1 MNQPEGKKADEIDLS
16 AVQSAYLRKG
26 WSLYWSGRR
35 DRSSRRRG
43 LLSY

>member
-1 MNQPEGKKADEIDLS
+1 MKQPEGKKADEIDLS
-16 AVQSAYLRKG
+16 AAHSAYLRKG
-26 WSLYWSGRR
+26 WSLHCSGRK